1 MKEFGT
7 KICTIIEVNY
17 ITRVEIFMKENSLK
31 IWRKVL
37 GFISMPMEANILAIG
52 IKINKMG
59 LARNNGV
66 MAASIKDIMKM
77 HLRKVKANIFG
88 LMEILT
94 LENGKIICLM
104 EKVFSFGMM
113 IECFSEIGRIMSCM
127 EKVLIGGEM
136 EGCSWVHIRMIRN
149 KVRASTCGQMD
160 VHITATGKMVN
171 KKA

>member
-1 MKEFGT
+1 
-7 KICTIIEVNY
+7 
-17 ITRVEIFMKENSLK
+17 
-31 IWRKVL
+31 
-37 GFISMPMEANILAIG
+37 
-52 IKINKMG
+52 
-59 LARNNGV
+59 

-94 LENGKIICLM
+94 SENGKIICLM

-160 VHITATGKMVN
+160 VHIMATGKMVN
-171 KKA
+171 KKV

>member
-1 MKEFGT
+1 ME
-7 KICTIIEVNY
+7 EVSY
-17 ITRVEIFMKENSLK
+17 IMLVVIFMKASSLMTWPK
-31 IWRKVL
+31 DL
-37 GFISMPMEANILAIG
+37 AFINTPMEVSMLAIG
-52 IKINKMG
+52 IKINKMD

-94 LENGKIICLM
+94 SENGKIICLM